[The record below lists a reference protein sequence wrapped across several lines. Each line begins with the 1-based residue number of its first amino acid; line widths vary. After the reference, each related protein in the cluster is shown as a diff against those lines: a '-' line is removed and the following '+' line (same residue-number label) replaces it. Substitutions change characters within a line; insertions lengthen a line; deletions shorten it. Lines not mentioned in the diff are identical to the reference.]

1 MVITMTINSNLVFA
15 EMGDGFVAVP
25 VGDAAKRI
33 VIRLNKTGK
42 DICNALVDGLTTDEI
57 VRSILNEYEGVDEE
71 TARKGVESVV
81 SKLRDAGLISE

>member
-1 MVITMTINSNLVFA
+1 MKINTNLVFA

-42 DICNALVDGLTTDEI
+42 EICSALVDGLTPDQ
-57 VRSILNEYEGVDEE
+57 VVNNILNEYDGVDEE
-71 TARKGVESVV
+71 TARRGVESVV